1 MTKNDK
7 IILYGSVALLSVG
20 YIIYNNSKKTLLYE
34 DILKRIGGGSVDF
47 NGLSVWDRTFLLKLD
62 ASKKPYAKYT
72 QDVISEKA
80 KELNDAINYIY
91 SPIGGSLS
99 TDENAIY
106 SIFDFFD
113 SKVGINQLAT
123 FYSAKYNVSLRDVLM
138 DELSESEQ
146 NKLALIINQK
156 FNVIYI

>member
-7 IILYGSVALLSVG
+7 IILYGSISLLTVG
-20 YIIYNNSKKTLLYE
+20 YILYNNSKKTLLYE

-72 QDVISEKA
+72 QDVVAQKA
-80 KELNDAINYIY
+80 KELDDAINYVV
-91 SPIGGSLS
+91 SPIGGAIAN
-99 TDENAIY
+99 DENAIY
-106 SIFDFFD
+106 SVFDFFD

-123 FYSAKYNVSLRDVLM
+123 FYNAKYNVSLRDVLAQQLN
-138 DELSESEQ
+138 EAEQ

-156 FNVIYI
+156 YNVIYI